1 MGGGCGVRRYI
12 SDLTPSTEFAVVII
26 AAFGMFMWA
35 SLEAAYQLLSPA
47 PVTGSVPALDVA
59 QFSAADLWG
68 LVLHEL
74 LVLAL
79 LAPFL
84 QARGWDLRRIIVPPA
99 GVDFV
104 YAAALT
110 KADDFIYTAAWIV
123 LSVTIPGLATTAQSG
138 GVAATG
144 LDLTSV
150 IAVSVVNG
158 IFEEL
163 LVTGYI
169 ISFLKDR
176 AGIHMAINVSV
187 AIRLLYHLYQGV
199 VGVIA
204 IIPMGLIFAYW
215 YARGGSLWALIIA
228 HIFLDIIGLMGLMAA
243 TAS

>member
-1 MGGGCGVRRYI
+1 
-12 SDLTPSTEFAVVII
+12 
-26 AAFGMFMWA
+26 
-35 SLEAAYQLLSPA
+35 
-47 PVTGSVPALDVA
+47 
-59 QFSAADLWG
+59 
-68 LVLHEL
+68 
-74 LVLAL
+74 
-79 LAPFL
+79 
-84 QARGWDLRRIIVPPA
+84 
-99 GVDFV
+99 
-104 YAAALT
+104 
-110 KADDFIYTAAWIV
+110 V

>member
-1 MGGGCGVRRYI
+1 MQRYI
-12 SDLTPSTEFAVVII
+12 SGLTPSTEFAVVII

-68 LVLHEL
+68 LILHEL
-74 LVLAL
+74 LVLAF

-84 QARGWDLRRIIVPPA
+84 QARGWDLRPLLVPPA

-123 LSVTIPGLATTAQSG
+123 LSLAIPDLATTAQSA

-228 HIFLDIIGLMGLMAA
+228 HIFLDIIGLMAT